1 MPARMAKKQ
10 TPKEM
15 PNANPVRLEKLA
27 LVTMDLVNHVRLV
40 NTVKVVTQ
48 TQKVAQH
55 VQKATLKTPKGNHCA
70 FHAFLLSIRIK
81 LVNQAVRIAPRTR
94 RPMMRAEEN
103 HAILVPKA
111 KLQNLAA

>member
-1 MPARMAKKQ
+1 MAKKQ
-10 TPKEM
+10 TSKEAL
-15 PNANPVRLEKLA
+15 NVNLVRLEKLA
-27 LVTMDLVNHVRLV
+27 LVPMDPVNHVRLV

-48 TQKVAQH
+48 IQKVALSA
-55 VQKATLKTPKGNHCA
+55 QKVSLRAPKGNHRA

-81 LVNQAVRIAPRTR
+81 LVNQAVRIAPRTL

>member
-1 MPARMAKKQ
+1 
-10 TPKEM
+10 
-15 PNANPVRLEKLA
+15 VRLEKLA
-27 LVTMDLVNHVRLV
+27 LVTMDPVNHVRLV

-48 TQKVAQH
+48 TQKVARSA
-55 VQKATLKTPKGNHCA
+55 QKATLKTSKDKHHA

-81 LVNQAVRIAPRTR
+81 LVNQPVRIAPRTL